1 MIIETARF
9 DKARDRWLDDATRGL
24 PGAARAWVREELQA
38 HYEDALSEH
47 LLGGVSPAEAHR
59 RVVAE
64 LGSTRSISA
73 DLRETHLAER
83 RYRFAAAASLIFPL
97 TMLAHVALI
106 ARGGSGVAVLIYDLL
121 LLLPMLYVLRNLQTL
136 LVQRFR
142 LNVGRRLRVVTLGLI
157 GITLPEILM
166 DGYWLALM
174 QGIAPVPSEAMLG
187 AFNALM
193 LIDLI
198 GAVVLGVGF
207 VWLAEALLRLKDARR
222 WSLRPFCYVTL
233 INGYT
238 LALTSALGVVG
249 QHDLYNMAWSV
260 TLILAIA
267 MHALW
272 LLMFYRASQPSRPAF
287 AA

>member
-1 MIIETARF
+1 MSADATRL
-9 DKARDRWLDDATRGL
+9 KARDNWLDAATRGV
-24 PGAARAWVREELQA
+24 PKEARGWVREELLA
-38 HYEDALSEH
+38 HYEDALAEH
-47 LLGGVSPAEAHR
+47 MLDGTPPDEAHR

-64 LGSTRSISA
+64 LGSARSVSA

-83 RYRFAAAASLIFPL
+83 RYRVAAAASLIFPL
-97 TMLAHVALI
+97 TMLAHVTLT
-106 ARGGSGVAVLIYDLL
+106 ARGESGVEVLIYDLL
-121 LLLPMLYVLRNLQTL
+121 LLLPMLYVLRNLHTL
-136 LVQRFR
+136 LVQRYR
-142 LNVGRRLRVVTLGLI
+142 LNVGRRLRVVALGLL
-157 GITLPEILM
+157 GMTLPEILM

-174 QGIAPVPSEAMLG
+174 QGIAPAPSEAILG
-187 AFNALM
+187 ALNALM

-207 VWLAEALLRLKDARR
+207 VWLAEALLRLKDARL

-233 INGYT
+233 VNGYT

-249 QHDLYNMAWSV
+249 QHDLYNLAWSV
-260 TLILAIA
+260 TLILGVV

-272 LLMFYRASQPSRPAF
+272 LLMFYRASQPSQPAF